1 MCIIRINV
9 CVCVFSIQ
17 QPVYSCNSEPKRC
30 SFIARHEC
38 RGSSVCI
45 ALIKPDKATRALNY
59 SHGNYNVLH
68 CSLEPCTKAWWT
80 FGSCLCRCVYSS
92 QLIVDYRGLMQPV
105 FNSRKRRRKNP
116 PKPHDM
122 LQHEALTGQQS
133 VINNV
138 V

>member
-1 MCIIRINV
+1 MYYTYKCV